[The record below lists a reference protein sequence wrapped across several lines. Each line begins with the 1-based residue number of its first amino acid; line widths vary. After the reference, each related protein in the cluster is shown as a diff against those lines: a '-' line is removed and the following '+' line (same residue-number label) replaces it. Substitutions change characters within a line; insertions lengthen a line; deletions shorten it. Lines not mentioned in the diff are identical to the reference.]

1 MWVSYISSKKA
12 IKFIVLLC
20 IEEPDIGE
28 NGASGLIAI
37 MSYFNGSTELLNC
50 GGVVAENI
58 AVSRDGFYFIP
69 LNRDEVPLGTQI
81 ILKQEPIDGLKK
93 YLSNKN
99 FQGIGPKNADTIA
112 QNIGMTV
119 IKYLHER
126 NVNILEE
133 KTSKKL
139 SEALLGGW
147 DLDYENSGF
156 EILFSQIGFSYTQK
170 KFVKEEFGNK
180 FFAEIHKDPYMVLQK
195 IPRLSFDKI
204 ESIISIFGI
213 EVSLDQKIVAAT
225 RHALMQSEAERGNTC
240 GPLERVLL
248 RTQEITKNDIETI
261 QTAINSHE
269 HLFNNFKVQDKN
281 FLETIEACER
291 DNDIAQQICLI
302 KDNFKPIKGKQFSAN
317 KNATNPLS
325 EEQVQAIQNS
335 LEAGVSIITGGPGTG
350 KTRIIEGLAQVLV
363 NGFRKTIRI
372 CAPTGR
378 AAKRIAENQA
388 LKKFQPSTIHML
400 KAMIDSS
407 AKDIEFDTLIVD
419 ESSMIDIN
427 LFNDLVKMLP
437 LGSQLILIGDVD
449 QLPPVG
455 AGQPFLDLIRSKKIV
470 VSRLSKQF
478 RQGSDSV
485 IPKVARAIN
494 KGELIEFSSDFS
506 SSGFSFVEVDK
517 GQVVEKIIEVV
528 DFFTGNKNGSIDF
541 DKTQIL
547 SPMRRYSS
555 GLINLNSI
563 MQKKY
568 NPNGE
573 KVFSKMEGEKEI
585 QFCAGDKVICTQND
599 YDIDVR
605 NGDIGYVVNKVGK
618 NIRVEFDGEMKLFHN
633 NKIDY
638 LDLAYAITV
647 HKSQGS
653 EYPNVVMPIVDDHRI
668 MLTRKLI
675 YTAITRGKQN
685 VCLIGSKRVLRE
697 ALKKVFLNLRYSDLN
712 QKIEKANTNLFN
724 QS

>member
-1 MWVSYISSKKA
+1 M
-12 IKFIVLLC
+12 
-20 IEEPDIGE
+20 
-28 NGASGLIAI
+28 IAVI
-37 MSYFNGSTELLNC
+37 SYFDSNPEPLNC
-50 GGVVAENI
+50 ESVVAENT
-58 AVSRDGFYFIP
+58 ATSRDGFYFVP
-69 LNRDEVPLGTQI
+69 LNKDDVPLGTQI
-81 ILKQEPIDGLKK
+81 ILKEEPIEGLKK

-126 NVNILEE
+126 TVNILEE

-180 FFAEIHKDPYMVLQK
+180 FFAEIHKDPYMLLQK

-585 QFCAGDKVICTQND
+585 KFCAGDKVICTQND

-697 ALKKVFLNLRYSDLN
+697 ALKKVFLNLRYSNLN
-712 QKIEKANTNLFN
+712 QKIEKANINLFHQN
-724 QS
+724 

>member
-1 MWVSYISSKKA
+1 M
-12 IKFIVLLC
+12 
-20 IEEPDIGE
+20 
-28 NGASGLIAI
+28 IAVI
-37 MSYFNGSTELLNC
+37 SYFDSNPEPLNC
-50 GGVVAENI
+50 ESVVAENT
-58 AVSRDGFYFIP
+58 ATSRDGFYFVP
-69 LNRDEVPLGTQI
+69 LNKDDVPLGTQI
-81 ILKQEPIDGLKK
+81 ILKEEPIEGLKK

-547 SPMRRYSS
+547 SPMLRYSS

-697 ALKKVFLNLRYSDLN
+697 ALKKVFLNLRYSNLN
-712 QKIEKANTNLFN
+712 QKIENANINLFHQN
-724 QS
+724 

>member
-1 MWVSYISSKKA
+1 M
-12 IKFIVLLC
+12 
-20 IEEPDIGE
+20 
-28 NGASGLIAI
+28 IAVI
-37 MSYFNGSTELLNC
+37 SYFDGNPEPLNC
-50 GGVVAENI
+50 ESVVAENT
-58 AVSRDGFYFIP
+58 ATSRDGFYFVP
-69 LNRDEVPLGTQI
+69 LNKDDVPLGTQI
-81 ILKQEPIDGLKK
+81 ILKEEPIEGLKK

-180 FFAEIHKDPYMVLQK
+180 FFAEIHKDPYMLLQR

-506 SSGFSFVEVDK
+506 SSGFSFVEVEK
-517 GQVVEKIIEVV
+517 GQVVDKIIEVV
-528 DFFTGNKNGSIDF
+528 DFFTGNKNGNIDF

-697 ALKKVFLNLRYSDLN
+697 ALKKVFLNLRYSNLN
-712 QKIEKANTNLFN
+712 QKIEKANINLFHQN
-724 QS
+724 

>member
-1 MWVSYISSKKA
+1 M
-12 IKFIVLLC
+12 
-20 IEEPDIGE
+20 
-28 NGASGLIAI
+28 IAVI
-37 MSYFNGSTELLNC
+37 SYFDSNLEPLNC
-50 GGVVAENI
+50 ESVVAENT
-58 AVSRDGFYFIP
+58 ATSRDGFYFVP
-69 LNRDEVPLGTQI
+69 LNKDDVPLGTQI
-81 ILKQEPIDGLKK
+81 ILKEEPIEGLKK

-180 FFAEIHKDPYMVLQK
+180 FFAEIHKDPYMLLQR

-269 HLFNNFKVQDKN
+269 YLFNNFKVQDKN

-528 DFFTGNKNGSIDF
+528 DFFTGNKNRSTNF

-555 GLINLNSI
+555 GLVNLNSI

-568 NPNGE
+568 NPNGD

-585 QFCAGDKVICTQND
+585 KFCAGDKVICTQND

-697 ALKKVFLNLRYSDLN
+697 ALKKVFLNLRYSNLN
-712 QKIEKANTNLFN
+712 QKIENANINLFHQN
-724 QS
+724 

>member
-1 MWVSYISSKKA
+1 M
-12 IKFIVLLC
+12 
-20 IEEPDIGE
+20 
-28 NGASGLIAI
+28 IAVI
-37 MSYFNGSTELLNC
+37 SYFDSNPEPLNC
-50 GGVVAENI
+50 ESVVAENT
-58 AVSRDGFYFIP
+58 ATSRDGFYFVP
-69 LNRDEVPLGTQI
+69 LNKDDVPLGTQI
-81 ILKQEPIDGLKK
+81 ILKEEPIEGLKK

-225 RHALMQSEAERGNTC
+225 RYALMQSEAERGNTC

-248 RTQEITKNDIETI
+248 RAQEITKNDIETI

-494 KGELIEFSSDFS
+494 KGELIEVSSDFS

-541 DKTQIL
+541 EKTQIL

-697 ALKKVFLNLRYSDLN
+697 ALKKVFLNLRYSNLN
-712 QKIEKANTNLFN
+712 QKIENANINLFHQN
-724 QS
+724 

>member
-1 MWVSYISSKKA
+1 
-12 IKFIVLLC
+12 
-20 IEEPDIGE
+20 
-28 NGASGLIAI
+28 LIAVI
-37 MSYFNGSTELLNC
+37 SYFESNPEPLNC
-50 GGVVAENI
+50 ESIVAENI
-58 AVSRDGFYFIP
+58 STSRDGYYFVP
-69 LNRDEVPLGTQI
+69 LNKDDMPLGAQI
-81 ILKQEPIDGLKK
+81 ILKEEPIEGLKK

-112 QNIGMTV
+112 QNIGMKV
-119 IKYLHER
+119 IKYLHKR
-126 NVNILEE
+126 HLNILEE

-170 KFVKEEFGNK
+170 KFVKEEFENK
-180 FFAEIHKDPYMVLQK
+180 FFAEIHKDPYMLLQR

-317 KNATNPLS
+317 KNASNPLS
-325 EEQVQAIQNS
+325 EEQVSAIQNS

-427 LFNDLVKMLP
+427 LFSDLVKMLP

-494 KGELIEFSSDFS
+494 KGELIGFSADFAN
-506 SSGFSFVEVDK
+506 SGFSFVEVEK
-517 GQVVEKIIEVV
+517 SQVVDKIIEVV

-541 DKTQIL
+541 NKTQIL
-547 SPMRRYSS
+547 SPMRRYST
-555 GLINLNSI
+555 GLINLNTI

-568 NPNGE
+568 NPYGD

-585 QFCAGDKVICTQND
+585 KFCAGDKVICTQND

-697 ALKKVFLNLRYSDLN
+697 ALKKVFLNLRYSNLN
-712 QKIEKANTNLFN
+712 QKIENANINLFHQN
-724 QS
+724 

>member
-1 MWVSYISSKKA
+1 M
-12 IKFIVLLC
+12 
-20 IEEPDIGE
+20 
-28 NGASGLIAI
+28 IAVI
-37 MSYFNGSTELLNC
+37 SYFDGNPEPLICES
-50 GGVVAENI
+50 VVAENT
-58 AVSRDGFYFIP
+58 ATSRDGFYFVP
-69 LNRDEVPLGTQI
+69 LNKDDVPLGTQI
-81 ILKQEPIDGLKK
+81 ILKEEPIEGLKK

-180 FFAEIHKDPYMVLQK
+180 FFAEIHKDPYMLLQK

-697 ALKKVFLNLRYSDLN
+697 ALKKVFLNLRYSNLN
-712 QKIEKANTNLFN
+712 QKIEKANINLFHQN
-724 QS
+724 

>member
-1 MWVSYISSKKA
+1 M
-12 IKFIVLLC
+12 
-20 IEEPDIGE
+20 
-28 NGASGLIAI
+28 GALIAVI
-37 MSYFNGSTELLNC
+37 SYFDSNPEPLNC
-50 GGVVAENI
+50 ESVVAENT
-58 AVSRDGFYFIP
+58 ATSRDGFYFVP
-69 LNRDEVPLGTQI
+69 LNKDDVPLGTQI
-81 ILKQEPIDGLKK
+81 ILKEEPIEGLKK

-180 FFAEIHKDPYMVLQK
+180 FFAEIHKDPYMLLQR

-400 KAMIDSS
+400 KVMIDSS

-585 QFCAGDKVICTQND
+585 KFCAGDKVICTQND

-697 ALKKVFLNLRYSDLN
+697 ALKKVFLNLRYSNLN
-712 QKIEKANTNLFN
+712 QKIENANINLFHQN
-724 QS
+724 

>member
-1 MWVSYISSKKA
+1 M
-12 IKFIVLLC
+12 
-20 IEEPDIGE
+20 
-28 NGASGLIAI
+28 GALIAVI
-37 MSYFNGSTELLNC
+37 SYFDSNPEPLNC
-50 GGVVAENI
+50 ESVVAENT
-58 AVSRDGFYFIP
+58 ATSRDGFYFVP
-69 LNRDEVPLGTQI
+69 LNKDDVPLGTQI
-81 ILKQEPIDGLKK
+81 ILKEEPIEGLKK

-139 SEALLGGW
+139 SVALLGGW

-180 FFAEIHKDPYMVLQK
+180 FFAEIHKDPYMLLQR

-248 RTQEITKNDIETI
+248 RTQEITKNDLETI

-378 AAKRIAENQA
+378 AAKRIAENHA

-437 LGSQLILIGDVD
+437 SGSQLVLIGDVD

-506 SSGFSFVEVDK
+506 SSGFSFVEVEK
-517 GQVVEKIIEVV
+517 AQVVDKIIEVV

-555 GLINLNSI
+555 GLINLNAI

-568 NPNGE
+568 NPNGD

-585 QFCAGDKVICTQND
+585 KFCAGDKVICTQND

-697 ALKKVFLNLRYSDLN
+697 ALKKVFLNLRYSNLN
-712 QKIEKANTNLFN
+712 QKIEKANINLFHQN
-724 QS
+724 

>member
-1 MWVSYISSKKA
+1 M
-12 IKFIVLLC
+12 
-20 IEEPDIGE
+20 
-28 NGASGLIAI
+28 IAVI
-37 MSYFNGSTELLNC
+37 SYFDSNPEPLNC
-50 GGVVAENI
+50 ESVVAENT
-58 AVSRDGFYFIP
+58 ATSRDGFYFVP
-69 LNRDEVPLGTQI
+69 LNKDDVPLGTQI
-81 ILKQEPIDGLKK
+81 ILKEEPIEGLKK
-93 YLSNKN
+93 YLSNRN

-139 SEALLGGW
+139 CEALLGGW

-180 FFAEIHKDPYMVLQK
+180 FFAEIHKDPYMLLQR

-225 RHALMQSEAERGNTC
+225 RYALMQSEAERGNTC

-407 AKDIEFDTLIVD
+407 AKDIAFDTLIVD

-568 NPNGE
+568 NPYGE

-697 ALKKVFLNLRYSDLN
+697 ALKKVFLNLRYSNLN
-712 QKIEKANTNLFN
+712 QKIEKANINLFHQN
-724 QS
+724 

>member
-1 MWVSYISSKKA
+1 M
-12 IKFIVLLC
+12 
-20 IEEPDIGE
+20 
-28 NGASGLIAI
+28 IAVI
-37 MSYFNGSTELLNC
+37 SYFDSNPEPLNC
-50 GGVVAENI
+50 ESVVAENT
-58 AVSRDGFYFIP
+58 ATSRDGFYFVP
-69 LNRDEVPLGTQI
+69 LNKDDVPLGTQI
-81 ILKQEPIDGLKK
+81 ILKEEPIEGLKK
-93 YLSNKN
+93 YLSTKN

-180 FFAEIHKDPYMVLQK
+180 FFAEIHKDPYMLLQR

-712 QKIEKANTNLFN
+712 QKIENANINLFHQN
-724 QS
+724 

>member
-1 MWVSYISSKKA
+1 M
-12 IKFIVLLC
+12 
-20 IEEPDIGE
+20 
-28 NGASGLIAI
+28 IAVI
-37 MSYFNGSTELLNC
+37 SYFDSNPEPLNC
-50 GGVVAENI
+50 ESVVAENT
-58 AVSRDGFYFIP
+58 ATSRDGFYFVP
-69 LNRDEVPLGTQI
+69 LNKDDVPLGTQI
-81 ILKQEPIDGLKK
+81 ILKEEPIEGLKK

-180 FFAEIHKDPYMVLQK
+180 FFAEIHKDPYMLLQR

-400 KAMIDSS
+400 KAIIDSS

-506 SSGFSFVEVDK
+506 SSGFSFVEVEK
-517 GQVVEKIIEVV
+517 SEVVEKIIEVV

-697 ALKKVFLNLRYSDLN
+697 ALKKVFLNLRYSNLN
-712 QKIEKANTNLFN
+712 QKIENANINLFHQN
-724 QS
+724 

>member
-1 MWVSYISSKKA
+1 M
-12 IKFIVLLC
+12 
-20 IEEPDIGE
+20 
-28 NGASGLIAI
+28 IAVI
-37 MSYFNGSTELLNC
+37 SYFDSNPEPLNC
-50 GGVVAENI
+50 ESVVAENT
-58 AVSRDGFYFIP
+58 ATSRDGFYFVP
-69 LNRDEVPLGTQI
+69 LNKDDVPFGTQI
-81 ILKQEPIDGLKK
+81 ILKEEPIEGLKK

-180 FFAEIHKDPYMVLQK
+180 FFAEIHKDPYMLLQR

-697 ALKKVFLNLRYSDLN
+697 ALKKVFLNLRYSNLN
-712 QKIEKANTNLFN
+712 QKIEKANINLFHQN
-724 QS
+724 

>member
-1 MWVSYISSKKA
+1 M
-12 IKFIVLLC
+12 
-20 IEEPDIGE
+20 
-28 NGASGLIAI
+28 IAVI
-37 MSYFNGSTELLNC
+37 SYFDGNPEPLNC
-50 GGVVAENI
+50 ESVVAENT
-58 AVSRDGFYFIP
+58 ATSRDGFYFVP
-69 LNRDEVPLGTQI
+69 LNKDDVPLGTQI
-81 ILKQEPIDGLKK
+81 ILKEEPIEGLKK

-180 FFAEIHKDPYMVLQK
+180 FFAEIHKDPYMLLQR

-291 DNDIAQQICLI
+291 DNDIAQQICLM

-697 ALKKVFLNLRYSDLN
+697 ALKKVFLNLRYSNLN
-712 QKIEKANTNLFN
+712 QKIEKANINLFHQN
-724 QS
+724 

>member
-1 MWVSYISSKKA
+1 M
-12 IKFIVLLC
+12 
-20 IEEPDIGE
+20 
-28 NGASGLIAI
+28 IAVI
-37 MSYFNGSTELLNC
+37 SYFDSNPEPLNC
-50 GGVVAENI
+50 ESVVAENT
-58 AVSRDGFYFIP
+58 ATSRDGFYFVP
-69 LNRDEVPLGTQI
+69 LNKDDVPLGTQI
-81 ILKQEPIDGLKK
+81 ILKEEPIEGLKK
-93 YLSNKN
+93 YLSNRN

-126 NVNILEE
+126 TVNILEE

-180 FFAEIHKDPYMVLQK
+180 FFAQIHKDPYMVLQK

-291 DNDIAQQICLI
+291 DNDIAQQVCLI

-528 DFFTGNKNGSIDF
+528 DFFTGNKNRSTNF

-568 NPNGE
+568 NPNGD

-697 ALKKVFLNLRYSDLN
+697 ALKKVFLNLRYSNLN
-712 QKIEKANTNLFN
+712 QKIEKANINLFHQN
-724 QS
+724 

>member
-1 MWVSYISSKKA
+1 M
-12 IKFIVLLC
+12 
-20 IEEPDIGE
+20 
-28 NGASGLIAI
+28 IAVI
-37 MSYFNGSTELLNC
+37 SYFDSNPEPLNC
-50 GGVVAENI
+50 ESVVAEKT
-58 AVSRDGFYFIP
+58 ATSRDGFYFVP
-69 LNRDEVPLGTQI
+69 LNKDDVPLGAQI
-81 ILKQEPIDGLKK
+81 ILKEEPIEGLKK
-93 YLSNKN
+93 YLSTKN

-112 QNIGMTV
+112 QNIGMKV

-180 FFAEIHKDPYMVLQK
+180 FFAEIHKDPYMLLQR
-195 IPRLSFDKI
+195 IPRLGFDKI

-248 RTQEITKNDIETI
+248 RTQEITKNDIDTI
-261 QTAINSHE
+261 QTAINSHK

-302 KDNFKPIKGKQFSAN
+302 KDNFKPIKGKKFSAN

-325 EEQVQAIQNS
+325 DEQVQAIQNS

-478 RQGSDSV
+478 RQGSDSI

-506 SSGFSFVEVDK
+506 SSGFSFVEVEK
-517 GQVVEKIIEVV
+517 GQVVDKIIEVV

-555 GLINLNSI
+555 GLINLNTI

-573 KVFSKMEGEKEI
+573 KVFSKIEGEKEI
-585 QFCAGDKVICTQND
+585 KFCAGDKVICTQND

-618 NIRVEFDGEMKLFHN
+618 NIRVEFDGETKLFHN

-697 ALKKVFLNLRYSDLN
+697 ALKKVFLNLRYSNLN
-712 QKIEKANTNLFN
+712 QKIEKANINLFHQN
-724 QS
+724 

>member
-1 MWVSYISSKKA
+1 M
-12 IKFIVLLC
+12 
-20 IEEPDIGE
+20 
-28 NGASGLIAI
+28 IAVI
-37 MSYFNGSTELLNC
+37 SYFDSNPEPLNC
-50 GGVVAENI
+50 ESVVAENT
-58 AVSRDGFYFIP
+58 ATSRDGFYFVP
-69 LNRDEVPLGTQI
+69 LNKDDVPLGTQI
-81 ILKQEPIDGLKK
+81 ILKEEPIEGLKK

-170 KFVKEEFGNK
+170 KFVKEEFGDK
-180 FFAEIHKDPYMVLQK
+180 FFAEIHQDPYMLLQR

-568 NPNGE
+568 NPNGD

-697 ALKKVFLNLRYSDLN
+697 ALKKVFLNLRYSNLN
-712 QKIEKANTNLFN
+712 QKIEKANINLFHQN
-724 QS
+724 

>member
-1 MWVSYISSKKA
+1 M
-12 IKFIVLLC
+12 
-20 IEEPDIGE
+20 
-28 NGASGLIAI
+28 IAVI
-37 MSYFNGSTELLNC
+37 SYFDNNPEPLNC
-50 GGVVAENI
+50 ESVVAENT
-58 AVSRDGFYFIP
+58 ATSRDGFYFVP
-69 LNRDEVPLGTQI
+69 LNKDDVPLGTQI
-81 ILKQEPIDGLKK
+81 ILKEEPIEGLKK

-180 FFAEIHKDPYMVLQK
+180 FFAEIHKDPYMLLQR

-240 GPLERVLL
+240 GPLEKVLL

-261 QTAINSHE
+261 QTAINSRE

-547 SPMRRYSS
+547 SPMRRYST

-568 NPNGE
+568 NPNGD

-585 QFCAGDKVICTQND
+585 KFCAGDKVICTQND

-712 QKIEKANTNLFN
+712 QKIENANINLFHQN
-724 QS
+724 

>member
-1 MWVSYISSKKA
+1 M
-12 IKFIVLLC
+12 
-20 IEEPDIGE
+20 
-28 NGASGLIAI
+28 IAVI
-37 MSYFNGSTELLNC
+37 SYFDSNPEPLNC
-50 GGVVAENI
+50 ESVVAENT
-58 AVSRDGFYFIP
+58 ATSRDGFYFVP
-69 LNRDEVPLGTQI
+69 LNKDDVPLGTQI
-81 ILKQEPIDGLKK
+81 ILKEEPIEGLKK

-180 FFAEIHKDPYMVLQK
+180 FFAEIHKDPYMLLQR

-388 LKKFQPSTIHML
+388 LKKFQPSTIHMF

-478 RQGSDSV
+478 RQGSDSI

-506 SSGFSFVEVDK
+506 SSGFSFLEVEK
-517 GQVVEKIIEVV
+517 GQVVDKIIEVV

-585 QFCAGDKVICTQND
+585 KFCAGDKVICTQND

-697 ALKKVFLNLRYSDLN
+697 ALKKVFLNLRYSNLN
-712 QKIEKANTNLFN
+712 QKIENANINLFHQN
-724 QS
+724 

>member
-1 MWVSYISSKKA
+1 M
-12 IKFIVLLC
+12 
-20 IEEPDIGE
+20 
-28 NGASGLIAI
+28 IAVI
-37 MSYFNGSTELLNC
+37 SYFDGNPEPLNC
-50 GGVVAENI
+50 ESVVAENT
-58 AVSRDGFYFIP
+58 ATSRDGFYFVP
-69 LNRDEVPLGTQI
+69 LNKDDVPLGTQI
-81 ILKQEPIDGLKK
+81 ILKEEPIEGLKK

-139 SEALLGGW
+139 CEALLGGW

-180 FFAEIHKDPYMVLQK
+180 FFAEIHKDPYMLLQR

-225 RHALMQSEAERGNTC
+225 RHALMQSEADRGNTC

-437 LGSQLILIGDVD
+437 IGSQLILIGDVD

-478 RQGSDSV
+478 RQGSDSI

-494 KGELIEFSSDFS
+494 RGELIEFSSDFS
-506 SSGFSFVEVDK
+506 SSGFSFVEVEK
-517 GQVVEKIIEVV
+517 GQVVDKIIEVV

-555 GLINLNSI
+555 GLISLNTI

-585 QFCAGDKVICTQND
+585 NFCAGDKVICTQND

-697 ALKKVFLNLRYSDLN
+697 ALKKVFLNLRYSNLN
-712 QKIEKANTNLFN
+712 QKIENANINLFHQN
-724 QS
+724 

>member
-1 MWVSYISSKKA
+1 M
-12 IKFIVLLC
+12 
-20 IEEPDIGE
+20 
-28 NGASGLIAI
+28 IAVI
-37 MSYFNGSTELLNC
+37 SYFDGNPEPLNC
-50 GGVVAENI
+50 ESVVAENT
-58 AVSRDGFYFIP
+58 ATSRDGFYFVP
-69 LNRDEVPLGTQI
+69 LNKDDVPLGTQI
-81 ILKQEPIDGLKK
+81 ILKEEPIEGLKK

-180 FFAEIHKDPYMVLQK
+180 FFAEIHKDPYMLLQR

-555 GLINLNSI
+555 GLINLNTI

-568 NPNGE
+568 NPNGD

-585 QFCAGDKVICTQND
+585 KFCAGDKVICTQND

-697 ALKKVFLNLRYSDLN
+697 ALKKVFLNLRYSNLN
-712 QKIEKANTNLFN
+712 QKIENANINLFHQN
-724 QS
+724 

>member
-1 MWVSYISSKKA
+1 M
-12 IKFIVLLC
+12 
-20 IEEPDIGE
+20 
-28 NGASGLIAI
+28 IAVI
-37 MSYFNGSTELLNC
+37 SYFDSNPEPLNC
-50 GGVVAENI
+50 ESVVAEKT
-58 AVSRDGFYFIP
+58 ATSRHGFYFVP
-69 LNRDEVPLGTQI
+69 LNKDDMPLGAQI
-81 ILKQEPIDGLKK
+81 ILKEEPIEGLKK
-93 YLSNKN
+93 YLSTKN

-112 QNIGMTV
+112 QNIGMKV

-180 FFAEIHKDPYMVLQK
+180 FFAEIHKDPYMLLQR

-248 RTQEITKNDIETI
+248 RTQEITKNDIDTI
-261 QTAINSHE
+261 QTAISSHE
-269 HLFNNFKVQDKN
+269 HLFNNFKVQDKE
-281 FLETIEACER
+281 FLETAEACER

-302 KDNFKPIKGKQFSAN
+302 KDNFKPIKGKKFSAN

-325 EEQVQAIQNS
+325 DEQVQAIQNS

-697 ALKKVFLNLRYSDLN
+697 ALKKVFLNLRYSNLN
-712 QKIEKANTNLFN
+712 QKIENANINLFHQN
-724 QS
+724 

>member
-1 MWVSYISSKKA
+1 M
-12 IKFIVLLC
+12 
-20 IEEPDIGE
+20 
-28 NGASGLIAI
+28 IAVI
-37 MSYFNGSTELLNC
+37 SYFDSNPEPLNC
-50 GGVVAENI
+50 ESVVAENT
-58 AVSRDGFYFIP
+58 ATSRDGFYFVP
-69 LNRDEVPLGTQI
+69 LNKDDVPLGTQI
-81 ILKQEPIDGLKK
+81 ILKEEPIEGLKK

-180 FFAEIHKDPYMVLQK
+180 FFAEIHKDPYMLLQR

-269 HLFNNFKVQDKN
+269 HLFNNFKVQDKE
-281 FLETIEACER
+281 FLETAEACER

-302 KDNFKPIKGKQFSAN
+302 KDNFKPIKGKKFSAN
-317 KNATNPLS
+317 KNAANPLS

-585 QFCAGDKVICTQND
+585 KFCAGDKVICTQND

-697 ALKKVFLNLRYSDLN
+697 ALKKVFLNLRYSNLN
-712 QKIEKANTNLFN
+712 QKIENANINLFHQN
-724 QS
+724 

>member
-1 MWVSYISSKKA
+1 M
-12 IKFIVLLC
+12 
-20 IEEPDIGE
+20 
-28 NGASGLIAI
+28 IAI
-37 MSYFNGSTELLNC
+37 ISYFDGITELINC
-50 GGVVAENI
+50 KEVVSDNLAFARN
-58 AVSRDGFYFIP
+58 GFYFFP
-69 LNRDEVPLGTQI
+69 LNKDGAPLGSQI
-81 ILKQEPIDGLKK
+81 ILKQEPIDGLKR

-99 FQGIGPKNADTIA
+99 FLGIGPKNADSIVQA
-112 QNIGMTV
+112 LGIKV
-119 IKYLHER
+119 IKYLLQR
-126 NVNILEE
+126 NIKALEE
-133 KTSKKL
+133 KTSKNL
-139 SEALLGGW
+139 TDALLGGW

-170 KFVKEEFGNK
+170 KFVRDEFANK
-180 FFAEIHKDPYMVLQK
+180 FFVEIHKDPYMLLQR
-195 IPRLSFDKI
+195 IPRLSFEKI
-204 ESIISIFGI
+204 ENIIFIFGI
-213 EVSLDQKIVAAT
+213 EVSLEQKIVAAT

-240 GPLERVLL
+240 GPMERVLL
-248 RTQEITKNDIETI
+248 RTQEITKNDFETI
-261 QTAINSHE
+261 QRAISSHD
-269 HLFNNFKVQDKN
+269 HLFNNFKVQDKE

-291 DNDIAQQICLI
+291 DNDIAQQIYLI
-302 KDNFKPIKGKQFSAN
+302 KDNFKPIKGKKFSAN
-317 KNATNPLS
+317 KNAINPLS
-325 EEQVQAIQNS
+325 EEQVLAIQNS
-335 LEAGVSIITGGPGTG
+335 LEVGVSIITGGPGTG

-363 NGFRKTIRI
+363 NGFGKTIRI

-400 KAMIDSS
+400 KAQIDSA
-407 AKDIEFDTLIVD
+407 AKDTDFDALIVD

-437 LGSQLILIGDVD
+437 LGSQLIFIGDVD

-470 VSRLSKQF
+470 VSRLTKQF

-485 IPKVARAIN
+485 IPNVAKAIN
-494 KGELIEFSSDFS
+494 KGELIEFSTDFAN
-506 SSGFSFVEVDK
+506 SGFSFVEVEK
-517 GQVVEKIIEVV
+517 SQIVEKIIEVV
-528 DFFTGNKNGSIDF
+528 DFFTGNKNGIVDF
-541 DKTQIL
+541 DRTQIL

-555 GLINLNSI
+555 GLINLNAI

-573 KVFSKMEGEKEI
+573 KVFSKMEGEKEVK
-585 QFCAGDKVICTQND
+585 FCAGDKVICTQND

-633 NKIDY
+633 NKSDY

-697 ALKKVFLNLRYSDLN
+697 ALKKVFLNLRYSNLN
-712 QKIEKANTNLFN
+712 QKIEKADINLFH
-724 QS
+724 QR

>member
-1 MWVSYISSKKA
+1 M
-12 IKFIVLLC
+12 
-20 IEEPDIGE
+20 
-28 NGASGLIAI
+28 IAVI
-37 MSYFNGSTELLNC
+37 SYFDSNPEPLNC
-50 GGVVAENI
+50 ESVVAENT
-58 AVSRDGFYFIP
+58 ATSRDGFYFVP
-69 LNRDEVPLGTQI
+69 LNKDDVPLGTQI
-81 ILKQEPIDGLKK
+81 ILKEEPIEGLKK

-180 FFAEIHKDPYMVLQK
+180 FFAEIHKDPYMLLQR

-494 KGELIEFSSDFS
+494 RGELIEFSSDFS

-697 ALKKVFLNLRYSDLN
+697 ALKKVFLNLRYSNLN
-712 QKIEKANTNLFN
+712 QKIENANINLFHQN
-724 QS
+724 

>member
-1 MWVSYISSKKA
+1 M
-12 IKFIVLLC
+12 
-20 IEEPDIGE
+20 
-28 NGASGLIAI
+28 IAVI
-37 MSYFNGSTELLNC
+37 SYFDSNPEPLNC
-50 GGVVAENI
+50 ESVVAENT
-58 AVSRDGFYFIP
+58 ATSRDGFYFVP
-69 LNRDEVPLGTQI
+69 LNKDDVPLGTQI
-81 ILKQEPIDGLKK
+81 ILKEEPIEGLKK

-180 FFAEIHKDPYMVLQK
+180 FFAEIHKDPYMLLQR

-302 KDNFKPIKGKQFSAN
+302 KDNFKPIKGKKFSAN

-697 ALKKVFLNLRYSDLN
+697 ALKKVFLNLRYSNLN
-712 QKIEKANTNLFN
+712 QKIENANINLFHQN
-724 QS
+724 

>member
-1 MWVSYISSKKA
+1 M
-12 IKFIVLLC
+12 
-20 IEEPDIGE
+20 
-28 NGASGLIAI
+28 IAVI
-37 MSYFNGSTELLNC
+37 SYFDSNPEPLNC
-50 GGVVAENI
+50 ESVVAENT
-58 AVSRDGFYFIP
+58 ATSRDGFYFVP
-69 LNRDEVPLGTQI
+69 LNKDDVPLGTQI
-81 ILKQEPIDGLKK
+81 ILKEEPIEGLKK

-180 FFAEIHKDPYMVLQK
+180 FFAEIHKDPYMLLQR
-195 IPRLSFDKI
+195 IPRLGFDKI

-568 NPNGE
+568 NPNGD

-585 QFCAGDKVICTQND
+585 KFCAGDKVICTQND

-697 ALKKVFLNLRYSDLN
+697 ALKKVFLNLRYSNLN
-712 QKIEKANTNLFN
+712 QKIENANINLFHQN
-724 QS
+724 

>member
-1 MWVSYISSKKA
+1 M
-12 IKFIVLLC
+12 
-20 IEEPDIGE
+20 
-28 NGASGLIAI
+28 IAVI
-37 MSYFNGSTELLNC
+37 SYFDSNPEPLNC
-50 GGVVAENI
+50 ESVVAENT
-58 AVSRDGFYFIP
+58 ATSRDGFYFVP
-69 LNRDEVPLGTQI
+69 LNKDDVPLGTQI
-81 ILKQEPIDGLKK
+81 ILKEEPIEGLKK

-180 FFAEIHKDPYMVLQK
+180 FFAEIHKDPYMLLQR

-478 RQGSDSV
+478 RQGSDSI

-697 ALKKVFLNLRYSDLN
+697 ALKKVFLNLRYSNLN
-712 QKIEKANTNLFN
+712 QKIENANINLFHQN
-724 QS
+724 

>member
-1 MWVSYISSKKA
+1 M
-12 IKFIVLLC
+12 
-20 IEEPDIGE
+20 
-28 NGASGLIAI
+28 IAVI
-37 MSYFNGSTELLNC
+37 SYFDSNPEPLNC
-50 GGVVAENI
+50 ESVVAENT
-58 AVSRDGFYFIP
+58 ATSRDGFYFVP
-69 LNRDEVPLGTQI
+69 LNKDDVPLGTQI
-81 ILKQEPIDGLKK
+81 ILKEEPIEGLKK

-180 FFAEIHKDPYMVLQK
+180 FFAEIHKDPYMLLQK

-407 AKDIEFDTLIVD
+407 AKDIEFDTSIVD

-697 ALKKVFLNLRYSDLN
+697 ALKKVFLNLRYSNLN
-712 QKIEKANTNLFN
+712 QKIENANINLYY
-724 QS
+724 QR

>member
-1 MWVSYISSKKA
+1 
-12 IKFIVLLC
+12 
-20 IEEPDIGE
+20 
-28 NGASGLIAI
+28 
-37 MSYFNGSTELLNC
+37 
-50 GGVVAENI
+50 
-58 AVSRDGFYFIP
+58 
-69 LNRDEVPLGTQI
+69 
-81 ILKQEPIDGLKK
+81 
-93 YLSNKN
+93 LSNKN

-112 QNIGMTV
+112 QNIGMNV
-119 IKYLHER
+119 IKYLHKR
-126 NVNILEE
+126 NVKILEE
-133 KTSKKL
+133 KISKKL
-139 SEALLGGW
+139 SEALLRGW
-147 DLDYENSGF
+147 DLDYESSGF

-170 KFVKEEFGNK
+170 KFVKDEFGNK
-180 FFAEIHKDPYMVLQK
+180 FFAEIQKDPYMLLQR

-204 ESIISIFGI
+204 ENIIFIFGI
-213 EVSLDQKIVAAT
+213 EVSQDQKIVAAT

-248 RTQEITKNDIETI
+248 RAQEITKNDFETI
-261 QTAINSHE
+261 QTAIISHA
-269 HLFNNFKVQDKN
+269 HLFNNFKVQEKE

-302 KDNFKPIKGKQFSAN
+302 KDNFKPIKGKKFSAN

-350 KTRIIEGLAQVLV
+350 KTRIIEGIAQVLV

-407 AKDIEFDTLIVD
+407 AKDIAFDSLIVD

-470 VSRLSKQF
+470 VSRLTKQF
-478 RQGSDSV
+478 RQGSDSI
-485 IPKVARAIN
+485 IPNVARAIN
-494 KGELIEFSSDFS
+494 KGQIIHFPTDFAN
-506 SSGFSFVEVDK
+506 SGFSFVEVDK
-517 GQVVEKIIEVV
+517 GQVVDKIIEVV
-528 DFFTGNKNGSIDF
+528 DFFTGNKNGNNDF
-541 DKTQIL
+541 DRTQIL
-547 SPMRRYSS
+547 SPMRRYPS
-555 GLINLNSI
+555 GLINLNAI

-573 KVFSKMEGEKEI
+573 KVFSKMEGDREVK
-585 QFCAGDKVICTQND
+585 FSSGDKVICTQND

-605 NGDIGYVVNKVGK
+605 NGDIGYIVNKVGK
-618 NIRVEFDGEMKLFHN
+618 NIRVEFDGAMKLFHS

-653 EYPNVVMPIVDDHRI
+653 EYSNVIMPIVDDHRI

-685 VCLIGSKRVLRE
+685 VCLIGSKRVLQE
-697 ALKKVFLNLRYSDLN
+697 ALKKVFLNLRYSSLN
-712 QKIEKANTNLFN
+712 KKIETADDNLFS

>member
-1 MWVSYISSKKA
+1 M
-12 IKFIVLLC
+12 
-20 IEEPDIGE
+20 
-28 NGASGLIAI
+28 IAVI
-37 MSYFNGSTELLNC
+37 SYFDSNPEPLNC
-50 GGVVAENI
+50 ESVVAENT
-58 AVSRDGFYFIP
+58 ATSRDGFYFVP
-69 LNRDEVPLGTQI
+69 LNKDDVPLGTQI
-81 ILKQEPIDGLKK
+81 ILKEEPIEGLKK

-180 FFAEIHKDPYMVLQK
+180 FFAEIHKDPYMLLQR

-555 GLINLNSI
+555 GLINLNTI

-585 QFCAGDKVICTQND
+585 KFCSGDKVICTQND

-697 ALKKVFLNLRYSDLN
+697 ALKKVFLNLRYSNLN
-712 QKIEKANTNLFN
+712 QKIENANINLFHQN
-724 QS
+724 

>member
-1 MWVSYISSKKA
+1 M
-12 IKFIVLLC
+12 
-20 IEEPDIGE
+20 
-28 NGASGLIAI
+28 IAVI
-37 MSYFNGSTELLNC
+37 SYFDSNLEPLNC
-50 GGVVAENI
+50 ESVVAENT
-58 AVSRDGFYFIP
+58 ATSRDGFYFVP
-69 LNRDEVPLGTQI
+69 LNKDDMPLGTQI
-81 ILKQEPIDGLKK
+81 ILKEEPIEGLKK

-180 FFAEIHKDPYMVLQK
+180 FFAEIHKDPYMLLQR

-517 GQVVEKIIEVV
+517 VQVVEKIIEVV

-585 QFCAGDKVICTQND
+585 KFCAGDKVICTQND

-653 EYPNVVMPIVDDHRI
+653 EYPNVVMPIVHDHRI

-697 ALKKVFLNLRYSDLN
+697 ALKKVFLNLRYSNLN
-712 QKIEKANTNLFN
+712 QKIENANINLFHQN
-724 QS
+724 

>member
-1 MWVSYISSKKA
+1 M
-12 IKFIVLLC
+12 
-20 IEEPDIGE
+20 
-28 NGASGLIAI
+28 IAVI
-37 MSYFNGSTELLNC
+37 SYFDSNPEPLNC
-50 GGVVAENI
+50 ESVVAENT
-58 AVSRDGFYFIP
+58 ATSRDGFYFVP
-69 LNRDEVPLGTQI
+69 LNKDDVPLGTQI
-81 ILKQEPIDGLKK
+81 ILKEEPIEGLKK

-180 FFAEIHKDPYMVLQK
+180 FFAEIHKDPYMLLQR

-407 AKDIEFDTLIVD
+407 AKDIAFDTLIVD

-697 ALKKVFLNLRYSDLN
+697 ALKKVFLNLRYSNLN
-712 QKIEKANTNLFN
+712 QKIEKANINLFHQN
-724 QS
+724 

>member
-1 MWVSYISSKKA
+1 M
-12 IKFIVLLC
+12 
-20 IEEPDIGE
+20 
-28 NGASGLIAI
+28 IAVI
-37 MSYFNGSTELLNC
+37 SYFDSNPEPLNC
-50 GGVVAENI
+50 ESVVAENT
-58 AVSRDGFYFIP
+58 ATSRDGFYFVP
-69 LNRDEVPLGTQI
+69 LNKDDVPLGTQI
-81 ILKQEPIDGLKK
+81 ILKEEPIEGLKK

-180 FFAEIHKDPYMVLQK
+180 FFAEIHKDPYMLLQK

-697 ALKKVFLNLRYSDLN
+697 ALKKVFLNLRYSNLN
-712 QKIEKANTNLFN
+712 QKIENANINLFHQN
-724 QS
+724 

>member
-1 MWVSYISSKKA
+1 M
-12 IKFIVLLC
+12 
-20 IEEPDIGE
+20 
-28 NGASGLIAI
+28 IAVI
-37 MSYFNGSTELLNC
+37 SYFDGNPEPLNC
-50 GGVVAENI
+50 ESVVAENT
-58 AVSRDGFYFIP
+58 ATSRDGFYFVP
-69 LNRDEVPLGTQI
+69 LNKDDVPLGTQI
-81 ILKQEPIDGLKK
+81 ILKEEPIEGLKK

-180 FFAEIHKDPYMVLQK
+180 FFAEIHKDPYMLLQR

-697 ALKKVFLNLRYSDLN
+697 ALKKVFLNLRYSNLN
-712 QKIEKANTNLFN
+712 QKIEKANINLFHQN
-724 QS
+724 

>member
-1 MWVSYISSKKA
+1 M
-12 IKFIVLLC
+12 
-20 IEEPDIGE
+20 
-28 NGASGLIAI
+28 IAVI
-37 MSYFNGSTELLNC
+37 SYFDSNPEPLNC
-50 GGVVAENI
+50 ESVVAENT
-58 AVSRDGFYFIP
+58 ATSRDGFYFVP
-69 LNRDEVPLGTQI
+69 LNKDDVPLGTQI
-81 ILKQEPIDGLKK
+81 ILKEEPIEGLKK

-180 FFAEIHKDPYMVLQK
+180 FFAEIHKDPYMLLQK

-506 SSGFSFVEVDK
+506 SSGFSFVEVEK

-555 GLINLNSI
+555 GLINLNTI

-585 QFCAGDKVICTQND
+585 KFCAGDKVICTQND

-697 ALKKVFLNLRYSDLN
+697 ALKKVFLNLRYSNLN
-712 QKIEKANTNLFN
+712 QKIENANINLFHQN
-724 QS
+724 